1 MKVVLRQNVEKLG
14 QLGDVIEV
22 KDGYARNYLI
32 PKKIAYPA
40 TEGFLKA
47 FEEEKKQHARRQQ
60 KELRSAEKLAAD
72 LEKVSVTIPVK
83 VGEDDKLFGTVT
95 AQMIADSLAEKGFL
109 VDKRKIELE
118 DQIKQI
124 GVFTVGVK
132 LHSNVAAKL
141 KVWVVKE

>member
-1 MKVVLRQNVEKLG
+1 MKVILRQNVEKLG
-14 QLGDVIEV
+14 QPGDVVEV

-47 FEEEKKQHARRQQ
+47 FEEEKKQQARRQK
-60 KELRSAEKLAAD
+60 KELRLAEKLAAE
-72 LEKVSVTIPVK
+72 LETLSVTIPVK
-83 VGEDDKLFGTVT
+83 VGEDDKLFGAVT
-95 AQMIADSLAEKGFL
+95 AQMIADALAEKGIQ

-118 DQIKQI
+118 DQIKTV
-124 GVFTVGVK
+124 GVYTVGVK
-132 LHSNVAAKL
+132 LHTNVVAKL